1 MERSA
6 EAAWA
11 AGLIRTARTRVGY
24 DLRWAADVLGVSRGY
39 LLEVEMGLLAPSLS
53 LCRRVVATF
62 PIPADE
68 AAELLAAGGCTPVE
82 GQAPAWL
89 RA

>member
-11 AGLIRTARTRVGY
+11 AELIRTARTRVGY
-24 DLRWAADVLGVSRGY
+24 DVRWAADVLGVSRGY

-53 LCRRVVATF
+53 LCRRVVKTF
-62 PIPADE
+62 DLSADE
-68 AAELLAAGGCTPVE
+68 AAELLVAVGGTPVE
-82 GQAPAWL
+82 GQERAWL